1 MVTLHRVV
9 WRDAAGGSNM
19 GWRAMSEL
27 KDHKTATVVSCGAII
42 HEDDEKIIIC
52 PHMIIEDDQI
62 SEGDAEIAIPKSW
75 IISNM
80 KMATFPS
87 GD

>member
-1 MVTLHRVV
+1 VVTLHRVI

-19 GWRAMSEL
+19 GWRSLSDL
-27 KDHKTATVVSCGAII
+27 KEQRTATVVSCGAII

-52 PHMIIEDDQI
+52 PHMILEDNEI
-62 SEGDAEIAIPKSW
+62 SEGDAELAIPKAW
-75 IISNM
+75 IISNL
-80 KMATFPS
+80 KMTVFPE

>member
-1 MVTLHRVV
+1 
-9 WRDAAGGSNM
+9 M
-19 GWRAMSEL
+19 GWRSLAEL
-27 KDHKTATVVSCGAII
+27 KEQKTATVVSCGAII
-42 HEDDEKIIIC
+42 HEDNEKIIIC
-52 PHMIIEDDQI
+52 PHMIFEDNEI
-62 SEGDAEIAIPKSW
+62 SEGDAELAIPKSW